1 MNAKTYFELLE
12 EIDTP
17 ENREAIQQAIEV
29 RERSELILET
39 AIPAAAGGVII
50 FRSQTFALLRKVLA
64 GFARRVG
71 ARQAAITTTSYFFGP
86 YAGIEWT
93 ALEVYALCEAAV
105 ATGIDAARLVMS
117 YPSSSE
123 ASSSIPAASAVDGS
137 LLAAQSYSS
146 LALMDISRAD
156 ADLALAY
163 VVHSGKT
170 AVHSD
175 RVKAV
180 KALMLG
186 REIGR
191 IPLLY
196 KPLIKK
202 ARERITPYMACGS
215 ERLESITT
223 RFLLIYLKAGGTLF
237 RGKIGQKLADR
248 YARDIGKIKLMS
260 KTATIA
266 IVSDANIRAV
276 AAMADIYNPY
286 QVMGSYVA
294 DFLFSPGKIEFQL
307 PFRVNKS
314 MSDCQ
319 VVDCT
324 GDDASTTIDKINA
337 IRSKAS
343 LVNDTIKSLDARYI
357 K

>member
-1 MNAKTYFELLE
+1 MNAKTYFELLA

-17 ENREAIQQAIEV
+17 ENREAILQAIEV
-29 RERSELILET
+29 REKGELILET
-39 AIPAAAGGVII
+39 AIPAAAGGVIV
-50 FRSQTFALLRKVLA
+50 FRQQTFALLRKVAA
-64 GFARRVG
+64 GFAKRIG
-71 ARQAAITTTSYFFGP
+71 ARQAAITTTSLLFGP

-93 ALEVYALCEAAV
+93 TLEVYALCEAAV
-105 ATGIDAARLVMS
+105 ATGIDAARLVMN

-137 LLAAQSYSS
+137 LLAAKSYSS

-156 ADLALAY
+156 ADLAMAY
-163 VVHSGKT
+163 VVHCGKT
-170 AVHSD
+170 AKHTD

-180 KALMLG
+180 KALMLA
-186 REIGR
+186 REINR

-196 KPLIKK
+196 KPLIDE
-202 ARERITPYMACGS
+202 ARDRISPYIVSGNG
-215 ERLESITT
+215 RLESITT

-237 RGKIGQKLADR
+237 KGKIGRKLAER
-248 YARDIGKIKLMS
+248 YAKDIGKIKLMS
-260 KTATIA
+260 KTATLA
-266 IVSDANIRAV
+266 IVADANVQAI

-294 DFLFSPGKIEFQL
+294 DFLFSPGRVEFQL
-307 PFRVNKS
+307 PFRVNRS
-314 MSDCQ
+314 ISDCQ

>member
-17 ENREAIQQAIEV
+17 ENREAIHQAIEV
-29 RERSELILET
+29 RERGELILET
-39 AIPAAAGGVII
+39 AIPAAAGGVIV
-50 FRSQTFALLRKVLA
+50 FRQQAFALLRKVAA

-71 ARQAAITTTSYFFGP
+71 ARQAAITTTSLLFGP

-93 ALEVYALCEAAV
+93 TLEVYALCEAAV

-137 LLAAQSYSS
+137 LLAAKSYSS
-146 LALMDISRAD
+146 LALMDVSRAD
-156 ADLALAY
+156 ADLAMAY

-170 AVHSD
+170 ATHDD

-180 KALMLG
+180 KALMLA

-196 KPLIKK
+196 KPLINK
-202 ARERITPYMACGS
+202 ARERLAPYLVNGND
-215 ERLESITT
+215 RLEAITT

-237 RGKIGQKLADR
+237 KGKIGQKLAER

-266 IVSDANIRAV
+266 IVADANIRAV

-294 DFLFSPGKIEFQL
+294 DFLFAPGKVEFQL
-307 PFRVNKS
+307 PFKVNKS
-314 MSDCQ
+314 ISDCQ
-319 VVDCT
+319 VVDCS
-324 GDDASTTIDKINA
+324 GDDASTTIEKINA
-337 IRSKAS
+337 VRSKAS
-343 LVNDTIKSLDARYI
+343 LVNDNIKSLDARYI